1 MAFKESVTL
10 EKSFH
15 FAVRVVRLR
24 EYLQKEHREFDLS
37 RQLLR
42 SGTAV
47 GALVREARFA
57 QSRADFVHKLS
68 IALKEANES
77 DYWID
82 LLAETGYL
90 ERKAYQSL
98 KADIQELIKLLA
110 ASVKTGKTE

>member
-1 MAFKESVTL
+1 
-10 EKSFH
+10 
-15 FAVRVVRLR
+15 
-24 EYLQKEHREFDLS
+24 
-37 RQLLR
+37 
-42 SGTAV
+42 V

-90 ERKAYQSL
+90 ERKAHQSL